1 MSINEFDL
9 IKQSFIDCLNKQQIK
24 EFVLMIKE
32 IENMKTERVYPEII
46 STTYY
51 RFIQFLLVKNLIDYP
66 KQVILNFFI
75 F

>member
-32 IENMKTERVYPEII
+32 IENKTERVYPEII

-51 RFIQFLLVKNLIDYP
+51 RFIQFLLVKNLIDYS
-66 KQVILNFFI
+66 KQVILKFFI